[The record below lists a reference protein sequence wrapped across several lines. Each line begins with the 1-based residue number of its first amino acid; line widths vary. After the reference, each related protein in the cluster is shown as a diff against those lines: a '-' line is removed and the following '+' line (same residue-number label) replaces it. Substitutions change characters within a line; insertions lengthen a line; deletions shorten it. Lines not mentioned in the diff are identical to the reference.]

1 MGLYKDQPVLRGDMP
16 KEIADL
22 KEFARIM
29 YAARPKKDDKG
40 KQSGEDPKLRSVP
53 AVKKI
58 IIKKCKNNVTKFKL
72 RTAKHL
78 ITFKATSQAY
88 AEKMRTAIP
97 ATLPRVQTPKRTRRS
112 SSELPRR

>member
-1 MGLYKDQPVLRGDMP
+1 MGLYKVQPALRGDMP
-16 KEIADL
+16 KEIEDL

-29 YAARPKKDDKG
+29 CAARKKDDKQ
-40 KQSGEDPKLRSVP
+40 KQGLSKDAGEDPTLRSVP

-97 ATLPRVQTPKRTRRS
+97 ANLPRVQISKKN
-112 SSELPRR
+112 